1 MKVTKKGMEAI
12 ANLRDCFY
20 DENTTILTQKDIKM
34 LKLIDEIQDAYEELF
49 IAYAQ
54 EKMGIKED

>member
-12 ANLRDCFY
+12 ANLRDY
-20 DENTTILTQKDIKM
+20 IYGKNKTLLTKEDVEILQRLDKV
-34 LKLIDEIQDAYEELF
+34 QDAYEELF

-54 EKMGIKED
+54 EKMNNGR